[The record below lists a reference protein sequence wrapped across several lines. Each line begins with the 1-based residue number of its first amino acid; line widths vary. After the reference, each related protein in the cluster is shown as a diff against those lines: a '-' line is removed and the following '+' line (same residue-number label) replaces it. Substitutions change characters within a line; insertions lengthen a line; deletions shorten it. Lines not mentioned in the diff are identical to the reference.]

1 MHMSDLADSIGDSLV
16 FFANHAESEKI
27 LTTTEKQIY
36 TDPSSKHD
44 QLYTQKLMDQ
54 VGLMIAKDEKKV
66 FDQFVK
72 ILSNIGGPLIAVAK
86 DLSKYHNFTICPI
99 T

>member
-16 FFANHAESEKI
+16 FFANHAESKNI
-27 LTTTEKQIY
+27 LTTAEKQIY

-54 VGLMIAKDEKKV
+54 VGLMIAMDKKKKV

-72 ILSNIGGPLIAVAK
+72 ILSNIGGPLIAAAK
-86 DLSKYHNFTICPI
+86 DLSKYP
-99 T
+99 